1 MTEADGVVIAPP
13 KKAAGS
19 IEICPSEEAVKEAQ
33 LRLAQVMDGGRSV
46 SPTTLLTEVLDDLG
60 VTLGDPNTGTLT
72 LILHRKPPFRASVE
86 ILGANHLTPREM
98 AEVVDATWN
107 SSDWSGGQT
116 WRDRLIEEVFE
127 KFADPINQSFGAIGD
142 MVSWN
147 GATLMVTWE
156 GSGEGWV
163 EVDPEDSEEIERLRS
178 AGEEACGRY
187 YNGLQSAAEAFLEK
201 VRQRGRYREVLDDPR
216 LIQARVVQAARKGPK
231 VRTKVTGNSLEG
243 WLVEA

>member
-1 MTEADGVVIAPP
+1 LTEAEGMVVAPP
-13 KKAAGS
+13 RKTAGS
-19 IEICPSEEAVKEAQ
+19 IEICPSDEAVKEAQ
-33 LRLAQVMDGGRSV
+33 LRLAEVISGGRSV
-46 SPTTLLTEVLDDLG
+46 SPTSLLTEVLEDLG
-60 VTLGDPNTGTLT
+60 VTLGDPNTGTLS
-72 LILHRKPPFRASVE
+72 LILYRRPPFRASVE

-127 KFADPINQSFGAIGD
+127 KFAGSINQSFGAIGD

-163 EVDPEDSEEIERLRS
+163 EVDPEDREEIERLRS
-178 AGEEACGRY
+178 AGEEACDRY
-187 YNGLQSAAEAFLEK
+187 YSNLQSAAEGFLEK
-201 VRQRGRYREVLDDPR
+201 VRRQGRHHEVLDDPR
-216 LIQARVVQAARKGPK
+216 LIQSRVTQAARNGPK
-231 VRTKVTGNSLEG
+231 VKTKVTGNSLEG